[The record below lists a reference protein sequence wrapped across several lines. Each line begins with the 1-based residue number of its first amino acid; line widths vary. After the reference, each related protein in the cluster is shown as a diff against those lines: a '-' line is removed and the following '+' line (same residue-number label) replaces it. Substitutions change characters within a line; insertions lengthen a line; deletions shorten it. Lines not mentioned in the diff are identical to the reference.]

1 MQWRQNFLSRCEIGV
16 RALKQKKLLI
26 IINKKGEKKR
36 GGKGS
41 KKFISLT
48 PMENNN

>member
-26 IINKKGEKKR
+26 IINKKGKK
-36 GGKGS
+36 
-41 KKFISLT
+41 KKEAERVVKNSLA
-48 PMENNN
+48 